1 MNIYK
6 TAKEYAI
13 SKHKEVN
20 HKYGD
25 LEYSHHL
32 EMVLFFAT
40 KYKSLIPY
48 KDRDN
53 VFAACWCH
61 DLIEDARI
69 SYGDLKKATNKN
81 VAEIV
86 YAVTTEKGRTRE
98 ERAND
103 KYYEGINKTKYAT
116 FVKLCDRLAN
126 ALHSKNTNSSML
138 KKYEKENDNFFIKL
152 YNQEYHSMFV
162 ELKNLFK

>member
-13 SKHKEVN
+13 KKHKEVN
-20 HKYGD
+20 HKYGE

-32 EMVLFFAT
+32 EMVLFFAI

-48 KDRDN
+48 KDRDI

-61 DLIEDARI
+61 DLIEDCRE
-69 SYGDLKKATNKN
+69 SFNDVKKVTNKK

-103 KYYEGINKTKYAT
+103 KYYKGIQKTKYAI
-116 FVKLCDRLAN
+116 FVKVCDRLAN
-126 ALHSKNTNSSML
+126 VSHSKLTNSSML
-138 KKYEKENDNFFIKL
+138 KKYKKENEKFVGYL
-152 YNQEYHSMFV
+152 YNQEYNSMFV
-162 ELKNLFK
+162 ELKDFFK